1 MSHTAE
7 DLRALQA
14 KTLEEKIQ
22 ISIARI
28 IEWYEH
34 WNGQV
39 YISNSGGVDS
49 TVLSHLVHRIY
60 PDVVDVYCDTGL
72 EYPEL
77 REFIMS
83 KLNVVILKPSVYNR
97 KSRQYEHI
105 TFPDVITRYG
115 YPLISKEQSAFI
127 QEFNTTN
134 SNKLRDIR
142 LNGNKYGRGRISKR
156 WQIFTEPSCDICVGD
171 KCCDIMKKNPAK
183 RFEHESGLHPYVGT
197 MAEESKQRESN
208 WIKFGCNAFGKDR
221 PTSNPLSF
229 WSKSDVLEYLL
240 KFNVPY
246 CNTVYGDI
254 VCEGGTYTTTK
265 QKRTGCVFCG
275 YGCHLEHP
283 NKFQIIAQTHP
294 QLYDYCMRGG
304 KYDESGKWVPDKGLG
319 MAKVLDFINVKWW
332 NDGDEE
338 QRDEY
343 RVAYKEKEL
352 NK

>member
-7 DLRALQA
+7 DLRTLQA

-22 ISIARI
+22 ISTARI

-34 WNGQV
+34 WDGKV

-49 TVLSHLVHRIY
+49 TVLSHLVHRCY

-77 REFIMS
+77 RQFIMS
-83 KLNVVILKPSVYNR
+83 KPNVIVLKPVKKDGKTPY
-97 KSRQYEHI
+97 
-105 TFPDVITRYG
+105 TFPEIIKDKG
-115 YPLISKEQSAFI
+115 YPLISKETSLVINQARRG
-127 QEFNTTN
+127 N
-134 SNKLRDIR
+134 SWGAAKIDGRKINGEIDNYGKRMSKWKFLVDADFDI
-142 LNGNKYGRGRISKR
+142 GN
-156 WQIFTEPSCDICVGD
+156 Q
-171 KCCDIMKKNPAK
+171 CCLYMKKNPSK
-183 RFEHESGLHPYVGT
+183 KFEHKTGLRPFIGT
-197 MAEESKQRESN
+197 MTKESSLRQTEWLKA
-208 WIKFGCNAFGKDR
+208 GCNAFESKR
-221 PTSNPLSF
+221 PTSTPLSF
-229 WSKSDVLEYLL
+229 WFKSDVLEYLL

-246 CNTVYGDI
+246 CNAVYGDI
-254 VCEGGTYTTTK
+254 VCEDGVYTTTK

-283 NKFQIIAQTHP
+283 NKFQTLAQTHP

-304 KYDESGKWVPDKGLG
+304 KYDANGKWVPDKGLG

-332 NDGDEE
+332 NDGDEAK
-338 QRDEY
+338 RDEY
-343 RVAYKEKEL
+343 RAAYKDKEL